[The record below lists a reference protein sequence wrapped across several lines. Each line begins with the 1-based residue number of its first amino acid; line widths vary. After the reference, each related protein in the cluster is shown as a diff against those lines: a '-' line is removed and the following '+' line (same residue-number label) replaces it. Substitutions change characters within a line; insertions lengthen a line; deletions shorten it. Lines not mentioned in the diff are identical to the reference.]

1 MPKKRTDVP
10 APVGFGRKLGDANA
24 YQQNQHSPR
33 YLDSRTKRDRDRSTR
48 NRNQIFRSGMG
59 EA

>member
-1 MPKKRTDVP
+1 MAKTPSLP
-10 APVGFGRKLGDANA
+10 GAGRKLGDPGHG
-24 YQQNQHSPR
+24 QQNQHAPVFFDR
-33 YLDSRTKRDRDRSTR
+33 RTKRDRDRSTR